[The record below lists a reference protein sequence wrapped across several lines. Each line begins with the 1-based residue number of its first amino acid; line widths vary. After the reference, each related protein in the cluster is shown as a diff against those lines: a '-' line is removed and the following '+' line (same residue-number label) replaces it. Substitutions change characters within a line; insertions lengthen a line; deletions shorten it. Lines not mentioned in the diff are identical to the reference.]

1 VIEIHGDLQ
10 INSGGTL
17 EFIGDDSKVFVSG
30 EVKINSGGK
39 VIGDFEDL
47 NNKFNSLG

>member
-1 VIEIHGDLQ
+1 MEIHGYLQ

-17 EFIGDDSKVFVSG
+17 EFIGDDSKIFLFG

-39 VIGDFEDL
+39 VIRDFEDL
-47 NNKFNSLG
+47 NNKFN